1 VSGRASIVTTIVA
14 KDLRA
19 FARDRLWVILTPF
32 SLAFAIAAFWLAPAS
47 VDDKV
52 HVGIHP
58 PDAVQ
63 LMVRLEEEEGDDDGI
78 VFIAFDER
86 ARMVAAI
93 QGELEDPTEDEDQV
107 LLGMSFPED
116 IAGTLRTGGQPEV
129 ELLVTQDVPAPLRA
143 AFAGEVVELGFALE
157 AMLAG
162 RALETALPVRFGDEA
177 SMVLGEDR
185 TGTQVAMRDKLR
197 PMMAVLIL
205 MLGCIA
211 IAGLVAV
218 EIEHRTV
225 TALLVTPARSTDL
238 LLAKGITGTLLGVGQ
253 AVLFLLATASL
264 GEHPAVILLLMVLG
278 SLMMAALGMI
288 AGTAGRDFMSTMF
301 LAIALIVPMTAPT
314 FAVLFPGSTSLWIK
328 LMPSWGFTEAMVG
341 ILGYGRSPA
350 DMMLPMGSCVAWT
363 AVLLLGATL
372 LLRRRVEAL

>member
-1 VSGRASIVTTIVA
+1 MSGRASIVTTIVA

-93 QGELEDPTEDEDQV
+93 QGVLEDPTEDEDQV

>member
-1 VSGRASIVTTIVA
+1 
-14 KDLRA
+14 
-19 FARDRLWVILTPF
+19 
-32 SLAFAIAAFWLAPAS
+32 
-47 VDDKV
+47 
-52 HVGIHP
+52 
-58 PDAVQ
+58 
-63 LMVRLEEEEGDDDGI
+63 
-78 VFIAFDER
+78 
-86 ARMVAAI
+86 
-93 QGELEDPTEDEDQV
+93 
-107 LLGMSFPED
+107 
-116 IAGTLRTGGQPEV
+116 
-129 ELLVTQDVPAPLRA
+129 
-143 AFAGEVVELGFALE
+143 
-157 AMLAG
+157 
-162 RALETALPVRFGDEA
+162 
-177 SMVLGEDR
+177 
-185 TGTQVAMRDKLR
+185 
-197 PMMAVLIL
+197 
-205 MLGCIA
+205 
-211 IAGLVAV
+211 
-218 EIEHRTV
+218 
-225 TALLVTPARSTDL
+225 
-238 LLAKGITGTLLGVGQ
+238 LAKGITGTLLGVGQ

>member
-1 VSGRASIVTTIVA
+1 MSGRASIVTTIVA